1 MGHHRLRRI
10 LRIRDWTNTAVSLLG
25 LANEAL
31 FTTFV
36 LYALTGH
43 GQTVIKDESRLNQSF
58 IVQVSV

>member
-1 MGHHRLRRI
+1 MRHHRLRRI
-10 LRIRDWTNTAVSLLG
+10 LRIRDWTITAVALLG

-36 LYALTGH
+36 LYALTGY